1 MRKLLMGMF
10 GVINAKNATE
20 VAQKSEE
27 KRKKNEIFVLLRE
40 IGEVALKGGKYL
52 TKDKI
57 SDKSRQLLEKRGF
70 TITIPREDYI
80 RVNW

>member
-40 IGEVALKGGKYL
+40 IGEVSLKGGKYL